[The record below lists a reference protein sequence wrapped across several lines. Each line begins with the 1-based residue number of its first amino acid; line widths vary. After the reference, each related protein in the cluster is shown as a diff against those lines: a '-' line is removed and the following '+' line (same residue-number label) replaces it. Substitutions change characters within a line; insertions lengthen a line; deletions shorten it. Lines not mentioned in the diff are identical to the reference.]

1 MTDISTVK
9 SNLHKE
15 VEYKRHMNELR
26 KLRENNKKSFNKE
39 NKIYQKKIKNIKTN
53 YADNK
58 ENMENDL
65 HRNLITL
72 RKKHQLFLNSEQKRL
87 GREIQLLQKT
97 HDEKMIELTES
108 HHTEIER
115 KRDQHKESLKV
126 AEAKFNREA
135 AKYEI

>member
-15 VEYKRHMNELR
+15 IEYKRHMSEMR

-39 NKIYQKKIKNIKTN
+39 NKIYQKKMKNIKTH

-58 ENMENDL
+58 ETMENKL
-65 HRNLITL
+65 HSHLISL
-72 RKKHQLFLNSEQKRL
+72 RKKHQHFLKSEQKRL
-87 GREIQLLQKT
+87 SREIQLLQKT

-108 HHTEIER
+108 HINLIVL

-135 AKYEI
+135 AKYDI